1 MGSTCPRLPHTST
14 YRAMPAPT
22 TPLSATRRP
31 FLRALPPSAFLL
43 FLGLATP
50 CASQGIEEGGPSQ
63 LQDLR
68 TPAEAS
74 DFARHTGHDEM
85 MAYLTRVQAEASDM
99 RLGSYGRTLEGRDLP
114 VAFFSRPHVT
124 SPAEAHATGK
134 PVVVLGANAHGHN
147 YVAREALLILLRE
160 LGAPGSE
167 MNELLDRVIVLVAPS
182 KNPDGLAAEDRFN
195 ARGADLNRDYMTLD
209 QPSMAAYVGNVINRW
224 NPHLFVDGHDGGAVQ
239 YGGAFP
245 YHLLY
250 QGPGLAGA
258 DPALGDLADHRLL
271 PHVNQ
276 ALASEGFQSFYW
288 SRGDAER
295 WLVGGAAPRMGR
307 NYGGLS
313 NTLSILFEVAE
324 WPGMEV
330 GVEVALHAYRS
341 ILTYARD
348 HGDELVGTVQAAR
361 ERTVALGREATGQV
375 PVEERMEADSLRVTY
390 QIVDPARV
398 DPARP
403 AREEALLTVE
413 DAPILRQ
420 AVGTRFRDRPWA
432 YLLPPSAEAAV
443 ALLRR
448 HRIEVERL
456 VTPVE
461 VGVRGYTL
469 EGIRWESADNHHGA
483 APVLQVGEEVED
495 RVLLPQG
502 TWVVRT
508 GQVLGRVVTHLLEP
522 ETTDNVFYWDRMTFL
537 LPLAEL
543 EAFRMNPETVDP
555 PLLPIR
561 KLMAPARLP
570 TVLDGG

>member
-1 MGSTCPRLPHTST
+1 MPPPTSPLPS
-14 YRAMPAPT
+14 
-22 TPLSATRRP
+22 TRRP
-31 FLRALPPSAFLL
+31 FLRALPYSGLL
-43 FLGLATP
+43 ALLALATP
-50 CASQGIEEGGPSQ
+50 SASQEVGEGGLPQ

-68 TPAEAS
+68 TPAETS
-74 DFARHTGHDEM
+74 GFARHTGHDEM
-85 MAYLTRVQAEASDM
+85 MAYLPRVQAEASDM
-99 RLGSYGRTLEGRDLP
+99 RLGSYGRTLEGRELP
-114 VAFFSRPHVT
+114 FALFSRPHVT

-160 LGAPGSE
+160 LGAPDSE
-167 MNELLDRVIVLVAPS
+167 MNALLDRVIVLVVPS

-195 ARGADLNRDYMTLD
+195 TRGADLNRDYMTLD

-258 DPALGDLADHRLL
+258 DPTLGDLADHRVL
-271 PHVNQ
+271 PHVNT
-276 ALASEGFQSFYW
+276 ALVREGFQSFYW

-313 NTLSILFEVAE
+313 NKLSILFEVAE

-398 DPARP
+398 DPARVDPARP

-443 ALLRR
+443 ALLKR

-461 VGVRGYTL
+461 VDVRGYTL

-483 APVLQVGEEVED
+483 APVLQVGQEVED

-543 EAFRMNPETVDP
+543 EAFRTNPETVDP

>member
-1 MGSTCPRLPHTST
+1 MPPPTS
-14 YRAMPAPT
+14 PPPPT
-22 TPLSATRRP
+22 GRP
-31 FLRALPPSAFLL
+31 FLRALPLSALLAFLA
-43 FLGLATP
+43 LATP
-50 CASQGIEEGGPSQ
+50 SASQEIPEGGPGH

-68 TPAEAS
+68 TPAELS
-74 DFARHTGHDEM
+74 DFVRHTGHDEM
-85 MAYLTRVQAEASDM
+85 MAYLARVQAEASDM

-114 VAFFSRPHVT
+114 FVLFSRPHVT

-147 YVAREALLILLRE
+147 YVAREALLVLLRE

-167 MNELLDRVIVLVAPS
+167 MNELLDRVIVLVVPS

-195 ARGADLNRDYMTLD
+195 ARGADLNRDYVALD

-224 NPHLFVDGHDGGAVQ
+224 DPHLFVDGHDGGAVQ

-258 DPALGDLADHRLL
+258 DPTLADLADHRVL
-271 PHVNQ
+271 PHVNRE
-276 ALASEGFQSFYW
+276 LAREGLQSFYW

-307 NYGGLS
+307 NYGGLA
-313 NTLSILFEVAE
+313 NKLSILFEVAE
-324 WPGMEV
+324 WPGMDT

-361 ERTVALGREATGQV
+361 DRTVALGREPAGQV
-375 PVEERMEADSLRVTY
+375 PVEEQMEADSLRVTY
-390 QIVDPARV
+390 QIVDPARM

-403 AREEALLTVE
+403 AGEEALLTVE
-413 DAPILRQ
+413 DVPILRQ

-443 ALLRR
+443 ALLKR

-456 VTPVE
+456 VAPVE
-461 VGVRGYTL
+461 VEVRGYTL

-483 APVLQVGEEVED
+483 APLLQVGQEVDD

-508 GQVLGRVVTHLLEP
+508 GQALGRVVTHLLEP
-522 ETTDNVFYWDRMTFL
+522 ENTDNIFYWDRMTFL

-543 EAFRMNPETVDP
+543 EAFRTSPDTSDP